1 MIGYDFVESYQK
13 TLSVIDSCETEEQF
27 IIASNYANLFF
38 EKFKPAAAYMDII
51 NNHLEQQQEKL
62 K

>member
-1 MIGYDFVESYQK
+1 MIEYDFVKSYQK

-27 IIASNYANLFF
+27 NAASNYANLFF
-38 EKFKPAAAYMDII
+38 EKFKPNAAYVDII
-51 NNHLEQQQEKL
+51 NNHLQQQEEKF